1 MPLLCLNYVLW
12 LFFYASQV
20 DNLRFVCFFFGSG
33 VGLHSAINDAERKK
47 DSCFVYTKENA
58 QGRYRNGW
66 VAQLPSV
73 FYIKAKHIS
82 GLPPGSCPCP
92 YQLVSGV
99 NPLSY
104 ATRSQRQSTIPQ
116 LPKIRGMNIQL
127 EHPTQTYRGI
137 TLEMGVALYERA
149 RGFPTWALIF
159 HSESFSADD
168 VWIYRI
174 VNNSEN
180 WLPAFNALCR
190 I

>member
-1 MPLLCLNYVLW
+1 MPQLCSLIIFFITGRQSALCL
-12 LFFYASQV
+12 F
-20 DNLRFVCFFFGSG
+20 FFFGSG
-33 VGLHSAINDAERKK
+33 VGLHSAINDAEKKK

-127 EHPTQTYRGI
+127 EHPTQTSWNNTRDGRCVVWTSPRLPYLGTYFPLWKFLSRRRMDLSYRQQ
-137 TLEMGVALYERA
+137 LRELVS
-149 RGFPTWALIF
+149 GF
-159 HSESFSADD
+159 
-168 VWIYRI
+168 
-174 VNNSEN
+174 
-180 WLPAFNALCR
+180 
-190 I
+190 